1 MLRRV
6 IQSSP
11 FPGLLGIAATYSFA
25 ATLAMLF
32 IADILARAPVVWR

>member
-25 ATLAMLF
+25 TTLAMLF
-32 IADILARAPVVWR
+32 IADILARAPVVWH